1 MADTNDETLKP
12 DALNDLFRDL
22 DDLLAATPE
31 SALPAPSPAPAGD
44 LDDELWRSLGMTAAE
59 APAFLGTG
67 FESAPVAER
76 LDAELASALPAAAPT
91 APATTVAADAHLPE
105 LPVPPAGT
113 TESAETALSEPEQ
126 VPVPELPVAAAAWL
140 PEPPE
145 TPALAAVA
153 TAGAETVLPPADVLP
168 APADDPVTADFDFD
182 RLLELPEP
190 SAAAA
195 TESAEAAPSEPELP
209 AAAAVPPPPAFD
221 AEQAAQELLA
231 QPLPELPALPD
242 AAEMTAFPGEP
253 ALPVMPPPGP
263 ERLDVPF
270 PELTA
275 AAVAAAVAP
284 ADDADDAT
292 GWFNRGNDLRA
303 QGALG
308 RAAEFYERAIA
319 LDPDCIR
326 AYCNL
331 AGVLAEMGER
341 REALTFLQAGLK
353 RDPGN
358 AVLKENLA
366 GLRRAERRRRR
377 W

>member
-1 MADTNDETLKP
+1 MTETNDETLKP

-31 SALPAPSPAPAGD
+31 SALPSPPPPPVAGD
-44 LDDELWRSLGMTAAE
+44 LDDELWRSLGLSAAE
-59 APAFLGTG
+59 TPAFLGTG

-76 LDAELASALPAAAPT
+76 LDAELAAALPEAEHT
-91 APATTVAADAHLPE
+91 APATAAAEERLAE
-105 LPVPPAGT
+105 PPA
-113 TESAETALSEPEQ
+113 TESAEAAPSVPEQ
-126 VPVPELPVAAAAWL
+126 LPVPDAPAPVAELPAVPDA
-140 PEPPE
+140 P
-145 TPALAAVA
+145 AVA
-153 TAGAETVLPPADVLP
+153 E
-168 APADDPVTADFDFD
+168 FDFD

-190 SAAAA
+190 PAPAVAA

-209 AAAAVPPPPAFD
+209 AVAAVPPPPAFD
-221 AEQAAQELLA
+221 AERAAQELLA
-231 QPLPELPALPD
+231 QPLPELPAPD
-242 AAEMTAFPGEP
+242 AGEMTALLEEP
-253 ALPVMPPPGP
+253 ALPVGPPPGP
-263 ERLDVPF
+263 AGIDLPF

-284 ADDADDAT
+284 ADDTDDAT

-341 REALTFLQAGLK
+341 REALSFLQAGLK

>member
-1 MADTNDETLKP
+1 MTETNDETLKP

-31 SALPAPSPAPAGD
+31 SALPSPPPPPAAGD
-44 LDDELWRSLGMTAAE
+44 LDDELWRSLGLSAAE
-59 APAFLGTG
+59 TPAFLGAG

-76 LDAELASALPAAAPT
+76 LDAELAAALPEALPEPSASAAA
-91 APATTVAADAHLPE
+91 A
-105 LPVPPAGT
+105 
-113 TESAETALSEPEQ
+113 TESAEAAPSVAEQ
-126 VPVPELPVAAAAWL
+126 LPVPDASAPVA
-140 PEPPE
+140 EV
-145 TPALAAVA
+145 PALPDV
-153 TAGAETVLPPADVLP
+153 PA
-168 APADDPVTADFDFD
+168 ADFDFD

-190 SAAAA
+190 PAPAAAA
-195 TESAEAAPSEPELP
+195 TESEEAASSEPELP
-209 AAAAVPPPPAFD
+209 AAAAVPPPAFD
-221 AEQAAQELLA
+221 AERAAQELLA
-231 QPLPELPALPD
+231 QPLPELPD
-242 AAEMTAFPGEP
+242 TAEMTALPDEP
-253 ALPVMPPPGP
+253 AVPVVPPPGL
-263 ERLDVPF
+263 ERLDLPF

-284 ADDADDAT
+284 ADDTDDAT

-341 REALTFLQAGLK
+341 REALSFLQAGLK